1 MQLAIITVIIIS
13 IVTNLLGIKLRDT
26 KQRRVLSLSLIISGT
41 IYSIILNNMELSILK
56 LYDIIIINVIILVII
71 SIVLKIAIKS
81 RIKAIN
87 MFIIIS
93 NVVIYTIIVAF
104 VLTPE
109 VKLINPAVITTGIFY
124 FISSL
129 VIPEEWY

>member
-13 IVTNLLGIKLRDT
+13 IVTNLLGVKLRDT
-26 KQRRVLSLSLIISGT
+26 KQRRILSLSLIISGA

-56 LYDIIIINVIILVII
+56 LYDIIIINVIILAII
-71 SIVLKIAIKS
+71 SIVLKITMKP

>member
-13 IVTNLLGIKLRDT
+13 IVTNLLGVKLEDT
-26 KQRRVLSLSLIISGT
+26 KQRRVLSLSLIILGT

-71 SIVLKIAIKS
+71 SIVLKITMKP

>member
-13 IVTNLLGIKLRDT
+13 IVTNLLGAKLEDT
-26 KQRRVLSLSLIISGT
+26 KQRRVLSLSLIILET

-56 LYDIIIINVIILVII
+56 LYDIMIINVIILAII
-71 SIVLKIAIKS
+71 SIVLKITMKP

-87 MFIIIS
+87 MFLIIF
-93 NVVIYTIIVAF
+93 NVVMYTIIVAF
-104 VLTPE
+104 VLTLE
-109 VKLINPAVITTGIFY
+109 VKLINKAVITTGIFY
-124 FISSL
+124 FILSL

>member
-13 IVTNLLGIKLRDT
+13 IVTNLLGVKLRDK
-26 KQRRVLSLSLIISGT
+26 KQRRILLLSLIILGT

-56 LYDIIIINVIILVII
+56 LYDIMIINVIILAII
-71 SIVLKIAIKS
+71 SIVLKITMKP